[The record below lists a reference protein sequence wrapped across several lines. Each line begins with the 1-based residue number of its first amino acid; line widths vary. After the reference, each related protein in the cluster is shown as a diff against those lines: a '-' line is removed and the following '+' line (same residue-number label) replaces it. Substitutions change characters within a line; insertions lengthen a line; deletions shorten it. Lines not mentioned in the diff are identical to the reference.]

1 MKKISEDVI
10 IQKQMPVLDLPKV
23 GYDNTIWSNE
33 KRMLTIGD
41 KKIEVSPDSV
51 KKIPTF
57 AQYLVMAN
65 AIKKLLDEDM
75 ESTIRGMYQATLSNV
90 GDEKNKQKFWNNQ
103 DNSDDAIKAVELLT
117 GIPREEFSVTSKPKG
132 MISGPIKL
140 RVGGDIIDCNLGS
153 RSTSQLIPTNIGDVQ
168 IDDVKADF
176 VMVVEKDTVLNNIR
190 KSGFIQKYNAI
201 LMTGSGEPDR
211 ATRIMVKMLN
221 ESWKKPVVVFA
232 DADPWG
238 LGIALRY
245 KIGSESLS
253 YDSDRLVTPDA
264 QVLGMMFSDI
274 YEYNIPEVARLTA
287 TDEDINRA
295 NDMKKKPWLQNKQW
309 QKELNLFLNKKEK
322 CELDAFFKH
331 GFKYLAETYLPQ
343 KLRQVGIIQYIYV
356 CMYLCTCI
364 LVYPRLILFV
374 FELLLISERIFLSFI
389 FLLKLRIIKS

>member
-1 MKKISEDVI
+1 MTDINNEI
-10 IQKQMPVLDLPKV
+10 MTYQRMPVLVVPKI
-23 GYDNTIWSNE
+23 GYDNTVWSEE
-33 KRMLTIGD
+33 KKVLTIGT
-41 KKIEVSPDSV
+41 KTVQISPDST

-65 AIKKLLDEDM
+65 AIRQLLDEEM
-75 ESTIRGMYQATLSNV
+75 ESTIRGMYYATLSTV
-90 GDEKNKQKFWNNQ
+90 GDEKNKQKFWNSQ
-103 DNSDDAIKAVELLT
+103 ENSDDAIKAVELLT

-132 MISGPIKL
+132 MVSGPITL
-140 RVGGDIIDCNLGS
+140 RVGGDLIDCNLGS
-153 RSTSQLIPTNIGDVQ
+153 RATSQLIPTNIRDVE
-168 IDDVKADF
+168 IVSVKAEF

-201 LMTGSGEPDR
+201 LLTGSGEPDR
-211 ATRIMVKMLN
+211 ATRMMVRTLN
-221 ESWKKPVVVFA
+221 EDWNKPVVIFA

-287 TDEDINRA
+287 NDEDINRA
-295 NDMKKKPWLQNKQW
+295 NDMKKKPWMKNKKW

-331 GFKYLAETYLPQ
+331 GFKYLAETYLPK
-343 KLRQVGIIQYIYV
+343 KLREVGII
-356 CMYLCTCI
+356 
-364 LVYPRLILFV
+364 
-374 FELLLISERIFLSFI
+374 
-389 FLLKLRIIKS
+389 

>member
-1 MKKISEDVI
+1 MSTAKKREFVTIIKRIMRKISDDVI
-10 IQKQMPVLDLPKV
+10 KQNQMPILDLPKI
-23 GYDNTIWSNE
+23 GYDNTVWSDE
-33 KRMLTIGD
+33 KRMLTTGD

-65 AIKKLLDEDM
+65 AVKKLIDEDM
-75 ESTIRGMYQATLSNV
+75 ESTIRGMYYATLSNV
-90 GDEKNKQKFWNNQ
+90 GDGKNKQKFWTGQ
-103 DNSDDAIKAVELLT
+103 EDSDNAIKAVELLT

-140 RVGGDIIDCNLGS
+140 RVGGDVIDCNLGS
-153 RSTSQLIPTNIGDVQ
+153 RATSQLIPTNIGDVQ

-201 LMTGSGEPDR
+201 LLTGSGEPDR
-211 ATRIMVKMLN
+211 ATRMMVKVLN
-221 ESWKKPVVVFA
+221 EQWKKPVVVFA

-253 YDSDRLVTPDA
+253 YDSERLVTPNA

-274 YEYNIPEVARLTA
+274 YQYNIPEVARLTA

-295 NDMKKKPWLQNKQW
+295 NDMKKKPWMQNKQW

-331 GFKYLAETYLPQ
+331 GFKYLSETYLPQ
-343 KLRQVGIIQYIYV
+343 KLRMVG
-356 CMYLCTCI
+356 
-364 LVYPRLILFV
+364 LI
-374 FELLLISERIFLSFI
+374 
-389 FLLKLRIIKS
+389 

>member
-1 MKKISEDVI
+1 LSTAKKQEFVTIIKRIMRKISDDVI
-10 IQKQMPVLDLPKV
+10 KQNQMPILDLPKI
-23 GYDNTIWSNE
+23 GYDNTVWSDE
-33 KRMLTIGD
+33 KRMLTTGD

-65 AIKKLLDEDM
+65 AVKKLLDEEM
-75 ESTIRGMYQATLSNV
+75 ESTIRGMYYATLSNV
-90 GDEKNKQKFWNNQ
+90 GDDKNKQKFWTGQ
-103 DNSDDAIKAVELLT
+103 EDSDNAIKAVELLT

-153 RSTSQLIPTNIGDVQ
+153 RATSQLIPTNMGDVQ

-201 LMTGSGEPDR
+201 LLTGSGEPDR
-211 ATRIMVKMLN
+211 ATRMMVKILN
-221 ESWKKPVVVFA
+221 EQWKKPVVVFA

-253 YDSDRLVTPDA
+253 YDSERLVTPNA

-274 YEYNIPEVARLTA
+274 YQYNIPEVARLTA
-287 TDEDINRA
+287 SDEDINRA
-295 NDMKKKPWLQNKQW
+295 NDMKKKPWMQNKQW
-309 QKELNLFLNKKEK
+309 QKELNLFLHKKEK

-331 GFKYLAETYLPQ
+331 GFKYLSETYLPQ
-343 KLRQVGIIQYIYV
+343 KLRMVG
-356 CMYLCTCI
+356 
-364 LVYPRLILFV
+364 LI
-374 FELLLISERIFLSFI
+374 
-389 FLLKLRIIKS
+389 

>member
-1 MKKISEDVI
+1 LSTVKKQEFITTVKKIMKRISDDVI
-10 IQKQMPVLDLPKV
+10 KQNQMPVLDLPKI
-23 GYDNTIWSNE
+23 GYDNTIWSDE
-33 KRMLTIGD
+33 KRMLTTGD
-41 KKIEVSPDSV
+41 KKVEVSPDSV

-75 ESTIRGMYQATLSNV
+75 ESTIRGMYYATLSNV
-90 GDEKNKQKFWNNQ
+90 GDDKNKQKFWSGQ
-103 DNSDDAIKAVELLT
+103 EDSDNAIKAVELLT

-153 RSTSQLIPTNIGDVQ
+153 KATSQLIPTNMGDVQ
-168 IDDVKADF
+168 IEDVKADF

-201 LMTGSGEPDR
+201 LLTGSGEPDR
-211 ATRIMVKMLN
+211 ATRMMVKTLN
-221 ESWKKPVVVFA
+221 EEWNKPVVVFA

-253 YDSDRLVTPDA
+253 YDSERLVTPDA

-274 YEYNIPEVARLTA
+274 YQFNIPEVARLTA
-287 TDEDINRA
+287 SDEDINRA
-295 NDMKKKPWLQNKQW
+295 NDMKKKPWMQNKQW
-309 QKELNLFLNKKEK
+309 QKELNLFLSKKEK

-331 GFKYLAETYLPQ
+331 GFKYLSETYLPQ
-343 KLRQVGIIQYIYV
+343 KLRLAGVI
-356 CMYLCTCI
+356 
-364 LVYPRLILFV
+364 
-374 FELLLISERIFLSFI
+374 
-389 FLLKLRIIKS
+389 

>member
-1 MKKISEDVI
+1 LSTAKKQEFVTIIKRIMRKISDDVI
-10 IQKQMPVLDLPKV
+10 KQNQMPILDLPKI
-23 GYDNTIWSNE
+23 GYDNTVWSDE
-33 KRMLTIGD
+33 KRMLTTGD

-65 AIKKLLDEDM
+65 AVKKLLDEEM
-75 ESTIRGMYQATLSNV
+75 ESTIRGMYYATLSNV
-90 GDEKNKQKFWNNQ
+90 GDDKNKQKFWTGQ
-103 DNSDDAIKAVELLT
+103 EDSDNAIKAVELLT

-153 RSTSQLIPTNIGDVQ
+153 RATSQLIPTNIGDVQ

-201 LMTGSGEPDR
+201 LLTGSGEPDR
-211 ATRIMVKMLN
+211 ATRMMVKILN
-221 ESWKKPVVVFA
+221 EQWKKPVVVFA

-253 YDSDRLVTPDA
+253 YDSERLVTPNA

-274 YEYNIPEVARLTA
+274 YQYNIPEVARLTA
-287 TDEDINRA
+287 SDEDINRA
-295 NDMKKKPWLQNKQW
+295 NDMKKKPWMQNKQW
-309 QKELNLFLNKKEK
+309 QKELNLFLHKKEK

-331 GFKYLAETYLPQ
+331 GFKYLSETYLPQ
-343 KLRQVGIIQYIYV
+343 KLRMVG
-356 CMYLCTCI
+356 
-364 LVYPRLILFV
+364 LI
-374 FELLLISERIFLSFI
+374 
-389 FLLKLRIIKS
+389 

>member
-1 MKKISEDVI
+1 LSTAKKQEFVTIIKRIMRKISDDVI
-10 IQKQMPVLDLPKV
+10 KQNQMPILDLPKI
-23 GYDNTIWSNE
+23 GYDNTVWSDE
-33 KRMLTIGD
+33 KRMLTTGD

-65 AIKKLLDEDM
+65 AVKKLLDEDM
-75 ESTIRGMYQATLSNV
+75 ESTIRGMYYATLSNV
-90 GDEKNKQKFWNNQ
+90 GDDKNKQKFWTGQ
-103 DNSDDAIKAVELLT
+103 EDSDNAIKAVELLT

-153 RSTSQLIPTNIGDVQ
+153 RATSQLIPTNIGDVQ

-201 LMTGSGEPDR
+201 LLTGSGEPDR
-211 ATRIMVKMLN
+211 ATRMMVKILN
-221 ESWKKPVVVFA
+221 EQWKKPVVVFA

-253 YDSDRLVTPDA
+253 YDSERLVTPNA

-274 YEYNIPEVARLTA
+274 YQYNIPEVARLTA
-287 TDEDINRA
+287 SDEDINRA
-295 NDMKKKPWLQNKQW
+295 NDMKKKPWMQNKQW
-309 QKELNLFLNKKEK
+309 QKELNLFLHKKEK

-331 GFKYLAETYLPQ
+331 GFKYLSETYLPQ
-343 KLRQVGIIQYIYV
+343 KLRMVG
-356 CMYLCTCI
+356 
-364 LVYPRLILFV
+364 LI
-374 FELLLISERIFLSFI
+374 
-389 FLLKLRIIKS
+389 

>member
-1 MKKISEDVI
+1 MSTVKKQEFITIVKKIMKRISDDVI
-10 IQKQMPVLDLPKV
+10 KQNQMPILDLPKI
-23 GYDNTIWSNE
+23 GYDNTVWSDE
-33 KRMLTIGD
+33 KRMLTTGD
-41 KKIEVSPDSV
+41 KKVEVSPDSV

-65 AIKKLLDEDM
+65 AVKKLLDEDM
-75 ESTIRGMYQATLSNV
+75 ESTIRGMYYATLSNV
-90 GDEKNKQKFWNNQ
+90 GDDKNKQKFWSGQ
-103 DNSDDAIKAVELLT
+103 DDSDSAIKAVELLT

-153 RSTSQLIPTNIGDVQ
+153 RATSQLIPTNMGDVQ
-168 IDDVKADF
+168 IEDVKADF

-201 LMTGSGEPDR
+201 LLTGSGEPDR
-211 ATRIMVKMLN
+211 ATRMMVKTLN
-221 ESWKKPVVVFA
+221 EEWKKPVVVFA

-253 YDSDRLVTPDA
+253 YDSERLVTPNA

-274 YEYNIPEVARLTA
+274 YQYNIPEVARLTA
-287 TDEDINRA
+287 SDEDINRA
-295 NDMKKKPWLQNKQW
+295 NDMKKKPWMQNKQW
-309 QKELNLFLNKKEK
+309 QKELNLFLSKKEK

-331 GFKYLAETYLPQ
+331 GFKYLSETYLPQ
-343 KLRQVGIIQYIYV
+343 KLRLAGVI
-356 CMYLCTCI
+356 
-364 LVYPRLILFV
+364 
-374 FELLLISERIFLSFI
+374 
-389 FLLKLRIIKS
+389 